1 MRRRSEQE
9 REEADAHAQAE
20 ARREALLAELKAR
33 EAAGRA
39 PEPPAEP
46 PPVEPPPAE
55 PELDEGP
62 VLWTDQGIVD
72 DLRVVQQHPVERR
85 AF

>member
-33 EAAGRA
+33 EAAGRT
-39 PEPPAEP
+39 PEPPAAEP
-46 PPVEPPPAE
+46 ASAE
-55 PELDEGP
+55 PELGEDGFAEVGVEMTNANEGP
-62 VLWTDQGIVD
+62 AEESET
-72 DLRVVQQHPVERR
+72 
-85 AF
+85 A

>member
-39 PEPPAEP
+39 PEPP
-46 PPVEPPPAE
+46 PAE
-55 PELDEGP
+55 PELDESGP
-62 VLWTDQGIVD
+62 DTEAPETAGANDGD
-72 DLRVVQQHPVERR
+72 GAEPET
-85 AF
+85 A

>member
-20 ARREALLAELKAR
+20 GRREALLAELKAR

-39 PEPPAEP
+39 PEPPAADS
-46 PPVEPPPAE
+46 VETESEEPAE
-55 PELDEGP
+55 DQPVSDEADES
-62 VLWTDQGIVD
+62 V
-72 DLRVVQQHPVERR
+72 
-85 AF
+85 

>member
-9 REEADAHAQAE
+9 REEADAHTQAE

-39 PEPPAEP
+39 PEPPAAEP
-46 PPVEPPPAE
+46 PAAE
-55 PELDEGP
+55 PELDESGP
-62 VLWTDQGIVD
+62 HAETAEMTNADEGPEAESD
-72 DLRVVQQHPVERR
+72 T
-85 AF
+85 A

>member
-33 EAAGRA
+33 EAAGRT
-39 PEPPAEP
+39 PEPPAAEPPPAEP
-46 PPVEPPPAE
+46 PP
-55 PELDEGP
+55 PEGELNVGP
-62 VLWTDQGIVD
+62 GEESET
-72 DLRVVQQHPVERR
+72 
-85 AF
+85 A

>member
-9 REEADAHAQAE
+9 REETDAHAQAE

-46 PPVEPPPAE
+46 
-55 PELDEGP
+55 ELDEGGP
-62 VLWTDQGIVD
+62 ATETAAEETDA
-72 DLRVVQQHPVERR
+72 DLGDG
-85 AF
+85 AASDTD

>member
-33 EAAGRA
+33 EVAGRA
-39 PEPPAEP
+39 PEAPA
-46 PPVEPPPAE
+46 EPPPAE
-55 PELDEGP
+55 PELDESGP
-62 VLWTDQGIVD
+62 HTETAAMTDAD
-72 DLRVVQQHPVERR
+72 DDRGAESET
-85 AF
+85 A

>member
-20 ARREALLAELKAR
+20 TRREALLAELKAR

-39 PEPPAEP
+39 PEPPAA
-46 PPVEPPPAE
+46 EPPPAE
-55 PELDEGP
+55 PELDESGAPSQTAELSDADDGP
-62 VLWTDQGIVD
+62 AAE
-72 DLRVVQQHPVERR
+72 PEK
-85 AF
+85 A

>member
-39 PEPPAEP
+39 PEPPAAN
-46 PPVEPPPAE
+46 PVEAESEERAE
-55 PELDEGP
+55 PELHESGPLTEPELEEGP
-62 VLWTDQGIVD
+62 GEESET
-72 DLRVVQQHPVERR
+72 
-85 AF
+85 A

>member
-39 PEPPAEP
+39 PEPPVAE
-46 PPVEPPPAE
+46 PPAE
-55 PELDEGP
+55 PGLDEPGPPTETAEISNADEGP
-62 VLWTDQGIVD
+62 GAESET
-72 DLRVVQQHPVERR
+72 
-85 AF
+85 A

>member
-9 REEADAHAQAE
+9 REEADAHVQAE

-39 PEPPAEP
+39 PELPEA
-46 PPVEPPPAE
+46 EPPPAE
-55 PELDEGP
+55 APQAEPKLDESGP
-62 VLWTDQGIVD
+62 QTQTAETTDAGEG
-72 DLRVVQQHPVERR
+72 PAEESET
-85 AF
+85 A

>member
-9 REEADAHAQAE
+9 REEADAHVQAE

-39 PEPPAEP
+39 PEPPAAD
-46 PPVEPPPAE
+46 PVEAESDEPAE
-55 PELDEGP
+55 DEP
-62 VLWTDQGIVD
+62 VSDEAG
-72 DLRVVQQHPVERR
+72 ES
-85 AF
+85 A

>member
-33 EAAGRA
+33 EAAGRT
-39 PEPPAEP
+39 PEPPAAEP
-46 PPVEPPPAE
+46 SPAE
-55 PELDEGP
+55 PELDESGSLSETAEMTNANEVP
-62 VLWTDQGIVD
+62 ADESET
-72 DLRVVQQHPVERR
+72 
-85 AF
+85 A